1 MMHFFDHLVR
11 HYGYWVITLAIAV
24 ECGGLLVPGET
35 VFFGSAIYASST
47 GRLNIVDVIAAAC
60 VGAMI
65 GNLVGYSIGRL
76 LGETLLVRHGAR
88 IGLTERR
95 LALGRYLF
103 RRHGGKVVFFGRFCS
118 VLRSFT
124 PLLAGANAMPRRHFA
139 GWTIVGGIAWPVLH
153 GGFAYVLG
161 DAASRMST
169 GVQILLGIVVLASVV
184 LVLRFLKRNERQLED
199 MAIRDERARHA

>member
-1 MMHFFDHLVR
+1 MMHVFDHLVR
-11 HYGYWVITLAIAV
+11 HYGYWVITLAVAV

-47 GRLNIVDVIAAAC
+47 GRLNIFYVVAAAC
-60 VGAMI
+60 AGAMI

-124 PLLAGANAMPRRHFA
+124 PLLAGASLMPKRHFA
-139 GWTIVGGIAWPVLH
+139 AWTIAGGIAWPVLH
-153 GGFAYVLG
+153 GGFAYALG

-169 GVQILLGIVVLASVV
+169 GVQILLGIVVVASVV
-184 LVLRFLKRNERQLED
+184 LLLRFLKRNEKHLED
-199 MAIRDERARHA
+199 LAIRDERARHA